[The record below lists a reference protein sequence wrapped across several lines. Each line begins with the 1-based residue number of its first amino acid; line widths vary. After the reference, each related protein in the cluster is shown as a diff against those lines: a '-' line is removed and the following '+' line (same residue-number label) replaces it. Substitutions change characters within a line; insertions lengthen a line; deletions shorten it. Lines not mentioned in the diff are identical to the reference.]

1 MADSGKTVLIIDD
14 DVTIR
19 KLLIH
24 HLNANNYNT
33 LEAENAEDGM
43 DCLDNK
49 NVDLVLCDVTM
60 GKMDGFAFCRKVRE
74 NENHRLI
81 PFIFVTAKNTYEDK
95 TQALEAGGDD
105 IITKPFDVDELILK
119 VKALQKR
126 SDIYKLHGVKKNL
139 STSFESSSSKILLV
153 DDDEA
158 LSKMFKY
165 NLENAGFTCNLVH
178 NAEEALEELRFYTP
192 DIIISDIMMPNI
204 DGIEF
209 RKRILD
215 KPKLKSI
222 PFIFLTV
229 KGDEKDILDG
239 YEYDI
244 ADYVLK
250 TEGPKVIVAKVKA
263 IMNSI
268 SKERQKVVTELN
280 HAAESLRAKVVPEKE
295 PEFNGFTINQWHQPY
310 EGIPGG
316 DFIDYFMMDEHHLAV
331 ILGDVMG
338 KKWGAWY
345 FAFAYAAYV
354 RSAIRG
360 VLQSSE
366 AYSPSNIIKEVNQ
379 SVYNDA
385 KVSEVFSTISIVI
398 LDNKNLT
405 ASYTGAGDLPLL
417 HKSLSENS
425 VHSISSKGT
434 LLGFSNNGDY
444 KDKIIKLTKGD
455 TMLLTTDGL
464 IETRNKANE
473 QFGTKRLFNLIN
485 STFEQRDELDLIK
498 KNFNAFAN
506 DKFEDDISLIA
517 IKVQ

>member
-1 MADSGKTVLIIDD
+1 MADSSKTVLIIDD

-19 KLLIH
+19 KLLNH
-24 HLNANNYNT
+24 HLNANKYNT
-33 LEAENAEDGM
+33 LEAENAEEGIK
-43 DCLDNK
+43 CLESN
-49 NVDLVLCDVTM
+49 NIDLVLCDVMM
-60 GKMDGFAFCRKVRE
+60 GEMDGFAFCRKVRE

-81 PFIFVTAKNTYEDK
+81 PFIFVTAKNTYKDK
-95 TQALEAGGDD
+95 THALEAGGDD

-139 STSFESSSSKILLV
+139 NTSFESNSSKIFIV

-165 NLENAGFTCNLVH
+165 NLETAGFICKLVH
-178 NAEEALEELRFYTP
+178 NAEEALETLNSYIP
-192 DIIISDIMMPNI
+192 DIIISDIMMPKIN
-204 DGIEF
+204 GFEF
-209 RKRILD
+209 RKRLLE

-229 KGDEKDILDG
+229 KGEEKDILDG

-244 ADYVLK
+244 TDYVLK

-263 IMNSI
+263 ITNSI
-268 SKERQKVVTELN
+268 SKERQKIVSELSD
-280 HAAESLRAKVVPEKE
+280 AAESLRAKVVPDKE
-295 PEFNGFTINQWHQPY
+295 PEFNGFSINHWHLPF

-316 DFIDYFMMDEHHLAV
+316 DFIDYFQIDEEHLAI

-366 AYSPSNIIKEVNQ
+366 AYSPCAIVTEVNR

-385 KVSEVFSTISIVI
+385 KVSEVFSTLSVVI
-398 LDNKNLT
+398 LDNKKLT
-405 ASYTGAGDLPLL
+405 ASYTGAGDLPLI
-417 HKSLSENS
+417 HKSLTENS
-425 VHSISSKGT
+425 VHSINSKGT
-434 LLGFSNNGDY
+434 LLGFSIDGEFE
-444 KDKIIKLTKGD
+444 DKIIKLNKGD
-455 TMLLTTDGL
+455 SVILTTDGL

-473 QFGTKRLFNLIN
+473 QFGTKRLVSLVN
-485 STFEQRDELDLIK
+485 SSFEQRNELDLIK
-498 KNFNAFAN
+498 QNFNAFAN
-506 DKFEDDISLIA
+506 NKFEDDISLIA
-517 IKVQ
+517 IQVE

>member
-14 DVTIR
+14 DITIR
-19 KLLIH
+19 KLLSH
-24 HLNANNYNT
+24 HLAANNYNT
-33 LEAENAEDGM
+33 FEAENAEEGIE
-43 DCLDNK
+43 CLERN
-49 NVDLVLCDVTM
+49 NIDLVLCDVTM
-60 GKMDGFAFCRKVRE
+60 GEMDGFAFCRKVRE

-95 TQALEAGGDD
+95 TRALEVGGDD

-139 STSFESSSSKILLV
+139 NTSFESNSSKILMV

-158 LSKMFKY
+158 LSQMFKY
-165 NLENAGFTCNLVH
+165 NLENVGFTCKLVH
-178 NAEEALEELRFYTP
+178 NAEEALEKLRSYIP
-192 DIIISDIMMPNI
+192 DIIISDIMMPQMN
-204 DGIEF
+204 GFEF
-209 RKRILD
+209 RKRMLD
-215 KPKLKSI
+215 QPKLKSI

-229 KGDEKDILDG
+229 KGEEQDILDG

-244 ADYVLK
+244 TDYVLK

-263 IMNSI
+263 ILNSI
-268 SKERQKVVTELN
+268 SKERQKVVSELN

-295 PEFNGFTINQWHQPY
+295 PEFKGFTINQWHQPY

-316 DFIDYFMMDEHHLAV
+316 DFIDYFLMDDHHLAI

-366 AYSPSNIIKEVNQ
+366 VYSPSTIIREVNN
-379 SVYNDA
+379 SVYSDA
-385 KVSEVFSTISIVI
+385 KVSEVFSTISVVI

-425 VHSISSKGT
+425 VNSISSKGT
-434 LLGFSNNGDY
+434 LLGFSHNGEY
-444 KDKIIKLTKGD
+444 EDKIIKLNKGD
-455 TMLLTTDGL
+455 SVILTTDGL
-464 IETRNKANE
+464 IETRNKAND
-473 QFGTKRLFNLIN
+473 QFGTKRLFNLVN
-485 STFEQRDELDLIK
+485 STFEQRDELDFIK
-498 KNFNAFAN
+498 KKFNIFAN

-517 IKVQ
+517 IQVQ

>member
-43 DCLDNK
+43 DCLDNE
-49 NVDLVLCDVTM
+49 NVDLVLCDVSM

-316 DFIDYFMMDEHHLAV
+316 DFIDYFMMDEHHLAI

-444 KDKIIKLTKGD
+444 KDKIIKLSKGD

-464 IETRNKANE
+464 IETTNKANE

-517 IKVQ
+517 IQVQ

>member
-19 KLLIH
+19 KLLRH
-24 HLNANNYNT
+24 HLNVNDYNT
-33 LEAENAEDGM
+33 LEAENAEEGM

-126 SDIYKLHGVKKNL
+126 SDIYKLYGVKKNL
-139 STSFESSSSKILLV
+139 STSFESSSSKILIV

-158 LSKMFKY
+158 LSKIFKY

-192 DIIISDIMMPNI
+192 DIIISDVMMPKI

-215 KPKLKSI
+215 NPKLKSI

-229 KGDEKDILDG
+229 KGDENDILDG

-250 TEGPKVIVAKVKA
+250 TEGPKVIVAKLKA
-263 IMNSI
+263 IMNNI

-295 PEFNGFTINQWHQPY
+295 PEFNGFKINQWHQPY

-316 DFIDYFMMDEHHLAV
+316 DFIDYFLMDDHHLAI

-366 AYSPSNIIKEVNQ
+366 AYLPSKIIKEVNH

-425 VHSISSKGT
+425 VNSISSNGT

-444 KDKIIKLTKGD
+444 EDQIIKLNKGD
-455 TMLLTTDGL
+455 SILLTTDGL

-473 QFGTKRLFNLIN
+473 QFGIKRLFNLVN
-485 STFEQRDELDLIK
+485 SNFEQMDELDLIK
-498 KNFNAFAN
+498 KKFNAFAN
-506 DKFEDDISLIA
+506 DKFDDDISLIA
-517 IKVQ
+517 IQVQ

>member
-1 MADSGKTVLIIDD
+1 MADRGKTVLIIDD

-19 KLLIH
+19 KLLSH
-24 HLNANNYNT
+24 HLNVNNYST
-33 LEAENAEDGM
+33 LEAKNAEEGM
-43 DCLDNK
+43 DYLN
-49 NVDLVLCDVTM
+49 NNSVDLVLCDVTM
-60 GKMDGFAFCRKVRE
+60 GQMDGFAFCRKVRE

-105 IITKPFDVDELILK
+105 IITKPFNVDELILK

-139 STSFESSSSKILLV
+139 STSFESSSFKILLV

-178 NAEEALEELRFYTP
+178 NVEEALEELRFYTP
-192 DIIISDIMMPNI
+192 DIIISDIMMPKI

-215 KPKLKSI
+215 NPKLKSI

-229 KGDEKDILDG
+229 KGEEKDILDG

-244 ADYVLK
+244 TDYVLK

-295 PEFNGFTINQWHQPY
+295 PEFNGFKINQWHQPY

-316 DFIDYFMMDEHHLAV
+316 DFIDYFPMDEHHLAI

-366 AYSPSNIIKEVNQ
+366 AYSPSKIIREVNQ
-379 SVYNDA
+379 SVYSDA

-398 LDNKNLT
+398 LNNKDLT

-425 VHSISSKGT
+425 VNSISSKGT
-434 LLGFSNNGDY
+434 LLGFSNNGEYEDQV
-444 KDKIIKLTKGD
+444 IKLSKGD
-455 TMLLTTDGL
+455 TLLLTTDGL
-464 IETRNKANE
+464 IETRNKKNE

-485 STFEQRDELDLIK
+485 SSFEQRDELDFIK
-498 KNFNAFAN
+498 KQFNVFAN

-517 IKVQ
+517 IQVN

>member
-19 KLLIH
+19 KLLNH
-24 HLNANNYNT
+24 HLTANNYHT
-33 LEAENAEDGM
+33 LEAENAEKGI
-43 DCLDNK
+43 DCLEK
-49 NVDLVLCDVTM
+49 NNIDLVLCDVTM
-60 GKMDGFAFCRKVRE
+60 GEMDGFAFCRKVRE

-95 TQALEAGGDD
+95 TRALEAGGDD

-139 STSFESSSSKILLV
+139 NTSFENNSSKILLV
-153 DDDEA
+153 DDDVA

-165 NLENAGFTCNLVH
+165 NLDSAGFSCNLVH
-178 NAEEALEELRFYTP
+178 HAEEALELLKTELP
-192 DIIISDIMMPNI
+192 DIIISDVMMPKIN
-204 DGIEF
+204 GFEF
-209 RKRILD
+209 RKRILEQ
-215 KPKLKSI
+215 PNLKSI
-222 PFIFLTV
+222 PFMFLTV
-229 KGDEKDILDG
+229 KGEEQDILDG

-244 ADYVLK
+244 TDYVLK

-263 IMNSI
+263 VMNSI
-268 SKERQKVVTELN
+268 SKKRQKVVSELN
-280 HAAESLRAKVVPEKE
+280 HAAESLRAKVVPDTK
-295 PEFNGFTINQWHQPY
+295 PEFKGFLINHWHLPY

-316 DFIDYFMMDEHHLAV
+316 DFIDYFRMDDENLAI

-360 VLQSSE
+360 VLQSSD
-366 AYSPSNIIKEVNQ
+366 AFSPSSIINEVNR

-385 KVSEVFSTISIVI
+385 KVSEVFSTISVVI
-398 LDNKNLT
+398 LNNKNLT

-417 HKSLSENS
+417 HKSLSGNS
-425 VHSISSKGT
+425 VTSISSKGT
-434 LLGFSNNGDY
+434 LLGFSNNGEY
-444 KDKIIKLTKGD
+444 EDKIIKINKGD
-455 TMLLTTDGL
+455 SVILTTDGL

-473 QFGTKRLFNLIN
+473 QFGTKRLVNLVN
-485 STFEQRDELDLIK
+485 SSYQLRDELDIIK
-498 KNFNAFAN
+498 EKFKVFAN
-506 DKFEDDISLIA
+506 DKFEDDISLIT
-517 IKVQ
+517 IQVE

>member
-14 DVTIR
+14 DITIR
-19 KLLIH
+19 KLLSH
-24 HLNANNYNT
+24 HLTANKYNT
-33 LEAENAEDGM
+33 LEAENAEEGIK
-43 DCLDNK
+43 CLDRN
-49 NVDLVLCDVTM
+49 NIDLVLCDVTM
-60 GKMDGFAFCRKVRE
+60 GEMDGFAFCRKVRE

-81 PFIFVTAKNTYEDK
+81 PFIFVTAKSTYEDK
-95 TQALEAGGDD
+95 TRALEVGGDD

-139 STSFESSSSKILLV
+139 NTSFESNSSKILIV

-165 NLENAGFTCNLVH
+165 NLENAGFTCKHVH
-178 NAEEALEELRFYTP
+178 RAKEALQELRFYHP
-192 DIIISDIMMPNI
+192 DIIISDIMMPQMN
-204 DGIEF
+204 GIEF

-215 KPKLKSI
+215 QPKLKSI

-263 IMNSI
+263 IINSI
-268 SKERQKVVTELN
+268 SKERQKVVSELN

-295 PEFNGFTINQWHQPY
+295 PEFNGFSINQWHLPY

-316 DFIDYFMMDEHHLAV
+316 DFIDYFLLDKEHLAI

-366 AYSPSNIIKEVNQ
+366 AYSPSTIIAEVNR

-385 KVSEVFSTISIVI
+385 KVSEVFSTISVII

-425 VHSISSKGT
+425 VNSISSKGT
-434 LLGFSNNGDY
+434 LLGFSNNGEY
-444 KDKIIKLTKGD
+444 EDKIIKLNKGD
-455 TMLLTTDGL
+455 SVILTTDGL

-473 QFGTKRLFNLIN
+473 QFGTKRLVNLVN
-485 STFEQRDELDLIK
+485 SSFEQRDELDFIK
-498 KNFNAFAN
+498 KKFNVFAN

-517 IKVQ
+517 IQVE